1 MNQSEANP
9 FTNLLS
15 PGVRAVLYA
24 VLSVAALVFSIY
36 QAADG
41 DWKLFVGSLLT
52 SLLTLIAA
60 SNASPTPTA

>member
-1 MNQSEANP
+1 MQSDANP

-24 VLSVAALVFSIY
+24 VLFLAALVFSVY

-41 DWKLFVGSLLT
+41 DWLLFAGSLIT
-52 SLLTLIAA
+52 SLLGLVAA
-60 SNASPTPTA
+60 SNASPTPTQ